1 MALTDL
7 QIRRIKPRDH
17 EYYLTDENGLFLRV
31 YPSGKKAWTLRYT
44 YTGKN
49 PGRKR
54 LSLGLYPAV
63 SLAMARERTAL
74 ALRDVENGI
83 DPAASAREERDK
95 ARLDPTFHDLLEEFW
110 ERELS
115 KSKTGGERR
124 RLVKKDALPSW
135 KRRKVNT
142 ITRRDA
148 VLLLDK
154 VRERAPIGAN
164 RLQGVLVRMFNFA
177 AERGMIEFSPLG
189 GMRKTKETPRS
200 RVLSDEEIK
209 LFWGAM
215 NLENTEIDIYRLTKL
230 ALKMIL
236 LTGQRPG
243 EVARMK
249 WENLSDTWWVIPA
262 DARKNNEENRVPIV
276 PMMQDILDEAK
287 IYSSDS
293 SWVFR
298 STHNEGTPITVGAMT
313 NAIRRHW
320 SEMGIT
326 EGFSSHDIRRTLRTR
341 LAEIGIED
349 VIAER
354 VLGHKLQ
361 GLLAVY
367 NRYPYDKEKRQ
378 AMQEWERKLKSIIG
392 LKPTD
397 GKVISIGDYRHG

>member
-1 MALTDL
+1 MPLTDL
-7 QIRRIKPRDH
+7 EIRRLRPSSQ
-17 EYYLTDENGLFLRV
+17 EFYLADGKGLFIRI
-31 YPSGKKAWTLRYT
+31 YPSGVRSWTLRYAFQGEQKRMT
-44 YTGKN
+44 LGK
-49 PGRKR
+49 
-54 LSLGLYPAV
+54 YPAV
-63 SLAMARERTAL
+63 SLAMARERAAL
-74 ALRDVENGI
+74 ALREVEQGI
-83 DPAASAREERDK
+83 DPAARAREEKKK
-95 ARLDPTFHDLLEEFW
+95 AKLDPTFQDLLDEFW

-115 KSKTGGERR
+115 KTKSGEERR

-135 KRRKVNT
+135 KRKKVKT

-148 VLLLDK
+148 VLLIDK
-154 VRERAPIGAN
+154 MRERAPIGAN

-200 RVLSDEEIK
+200 RVLSDGEIK
-209 LFWGAM
+209 LFWEAM
-215 NLENTEIDIYRLTKL
+215 DLENTEIDIYRLTKL
-230 ALKMIL
+230 ALKMLL

-243 EVARMK
+243 EVANMK
-249 WENLSDTWWVIPA
+249 WEHVSDSWWIIPA
-262 DARKNNEENRVPIV
+262 DARKNNEENRVPV
-276 PMMQDILDEAK
+276 VSMMQNIIDEAK

-298 STHNEGTPITVGAMT
+298 STHNEGTPITVGGMT

-341 LAEIGIED
+341 LAEIGIDD

-378 AMQEWERKLKSIIG
+378 ALIAWERRLQSI
-392 LKPTD
+392 LWLTPTG
-397 GKVISIGDYRHG
+397 GKVVLMEGYKHG

>member
-1 MALTDL
+1 MPLTDL
-7 QIRRIKPRDH
+7 EIRRLRPVSQDF
-17 EYYLTDENGLFLRV
+17 YLADGNGLFLRV
-31 YPSGKKAWTLRYT
+31 YPSGKKTWTLRYT
-44 YTGKN
+44 FRGE
-49 PGRKR
+49 RKR
-54 LSLGLYPAV
+54 FGLGSYPAV
-63 SLAMARERTAL
+63 SLAMARERVAL
-74 ALRDVENGI
+74 ALRDIETGI
-83 DPAASAREERDK
+83 DPGAK
-95 ARLDPTFHDLLEEFW
+95 ARDERNKAKLDPTFQDLLEEFW

-115 KSKTGGERR
+115 KTKSGGERR
-124 RLVKKDALPSW
+124 RLVVKDALPSW
-135 KRRKVNT
+135 KRRKVRD

-148 VLLLDK
+148 VLLIDK
-154 VRERAPIGAN
+154 VRERAPTGAN

-189 GMRKTKETPRS
+189 GMRKTRETPRS

-209 LFWGAM
+209 LFWEAM

-243 EVARMK
+243 EVANMK
-249 WENLSDTWWVIPA
+249 WENLTDSWWVIPA
-262 DARKNNEENRVPIV
+262 DARKNNEENRIPIV

-320 SEMGIT
+320 SEMGISG
-326 EGFSSHDIRRTLRTR
+326 GFCSHDLRRTLRTR
-341 LAEIGIED
+341 LAEIGIDD

-361 GLLAVY
+361 GLLKVY
-367 NRYPYDKEKRQ
+367 NRYSYEKEKRQ
-378 AMQEWERKLKSIIG
+378 AMLAWERRLQSILG
-392 LKPTD
+392 LTPTE
-397 GKVISIGDYRHG
+397 GKVISIGDYRNG